1 MADLTEAPEFGK
13 GYGRRPLTALSL
25 LLCLVAV
32 SGCMRSH
39 SDPAVALGID
49 PATTSSITPL
59 SADADLLSDEPVIA
73 ATIAGATAIS
83 GTTERRPL
91 PWSNPDTGA
100 AGVITE
106 LSDASPAG
114 GDCKSFRTTRHGFD
128 GIALYK
134 GRACRL
140 GDGQWHL
147 QGFARADR

>member
-1 MADLTEAPEFGK
+1 MADLTEAPEFEK
-13 GYGRRPLTALSL
+13 GGAQRSLAALAL
-25 LLCLVAV
+25 VLCLVVV

-49 PATTSSITPL
+49 PAPTGSITPL

-73 ATIAGATAIS
+73 AAIAGAS
-83 GTTERRPL
+83 DNRPL

-100 AGVITE
+100 AGVISE
-106 LSDASPAG
+106 LADAAQTG

-140 GDGQWHL
+140 TDGQWHL
-147 QGFARADR
+147 QSFTRADS

>member
-13 GYGRRPLTALSL
+13 GFARRLLTALAL
-25 LLCLVAV
+25 VLCLVALT
-32 SGCMRSH
+32 GCMRSH
-39 SDPAVALGID
+39 ADPAVALRVD

-73 ATIAGATAIS
+73 GVIS
-83 GTTERRPL
+83 GASDGRPL

-106 LSDASPAG
+106 VTAAAQAG
-114 GDCKSFRTTRHGFD
+114 VDCKTFRTTRHGFD

-147 QGFARADR
+147 QSFSRADG